1 MKIRKSEFVKG
12 SYEIVNQDT
21 RLFVGG
27 LEELENLVGEIES
40 FLEEESQRT
49 MLENYKMEDL

>member
-1 MKIRKSEFVKG
+1 MKIRKSEYVKG
-12 SYEIVNQDT
+12 NYEIVNQDT